1 MRWGQL
7 SCSQNSGIR
16 PLIRNILLSQSY
28 LPPWVH
34 ACLNHAGLNFQRG
47 ALYDEALWWIKF
59 SVCRRVHAS
68 IVAFEECRRGSGGGR
83 GGSSVGGR
91 AGGRVKLW
99 LITLSVTEELQRMDY
114 SNSAQTTAATQRFQ
128 RSEGEIRREKSRKLL
143 PHLFC
148 LSPRRRAES
157 PETPPR
163 SHPAIE
169 WQMAQTT
176 YGKAKNIYIRIYNN
190 LFSALGIS
198 LMLHNSRWGELLLT
212 QDILALGS
220 WRRAGLCST
229 RCTATSP
236 WSAGSCNRR
245 SCTSDFSHVLR
256 GKMKW
261 KNACK

>member
-16 PLIRNILLSQSY
+16 PLTHNILLSQSY

-34 ACLNHAGLNFQRG
+34 ARLNHAGLNFQRG
-47 ALYDEALWWIKF
+47 ALYDEALWLRKF
-59 SVCRRVHAS
+59 SVCRLVHAS
-68 IVAFEECRRGSGGGR
+68 IVAFEECSWGGGE
-83 GGSSVGGR
+83 SSVGGR

-114 SNSAQTTAATQRFQ
+114 SNSARTTAATQRFQ

-163 SHPAIE
+163 SRPATE

-176 YGKAKNIYIRIYNN
+176 YGEAKKKIHTY
-190 LFSALGIS
+190 L
-198 LMLHNSRWGELLLT
+198 
-212 QDILALGS
+212 
-220 WRRAGLCST
+220 
-229 RCTATSP
+229 
-236 WSAGSCNRR
+236 
-245 SCTSDFSHVLR
+245 
-256 GKMKW
+256 
-261 KNACK
+261 

>member
-16 PLIRNILLSQSY
+16 PLTHNNLLSQSY

-34 ACLNHAGLNFQRG
+34 AGLNHAGLNFQRG
-47 ALYDEALWWIKF
+47 ALYDEALWRRKF

-68 IVAFEECRRGSGGGR
+68 IVAFEECRRGGGG
-83 GGSSVGGR
+83 GGGSVGGR
-91 AGGRVKLW
+91 AEGRVKLW

-114 SNSAQTTAATQRFQ
+114 SNSARTTAATQRFQ

-163 SHPAIE
+163 SRPATE

-176 YGKAKNIYIRIYNN
+176 YGEAKKNTYVFITIY
-190 LFSALGIS
+190 S
-198 LMLHNSRWGELLLT
+198 LLS
-212 QDILALGS
+212 
-220 WRRAGLCST
+220 
-229 RCTATSP
+229 
-236 WSAGSCNRR
+236 
-245 SCTSDFSHVLR
+245 V
-256 GKMKW
+256 
-261 KNACK
+261 